1 MRKST
6 LSLVVSTLCASSF
19 APAVFG
25 QNLPTS
31 QPKFMNVVREK
42 VKIGRAAEHARHEAG
57 WPAAFEKGKSTQ
69 AYVALASMTGAPE
82 VWYITPFESHA
93 ALDEATRRDDADP
106 VLSAEVERLGKADAE
121 FLSDLQ
127 TLQAAARPDLSYG
140 AFPDISKVRFY
151 EITEFHVKP
160 GHESG
165 FATVAK
171 AYAAA
176 AAKAAP
182 KSSWRTYEVIAGA
195 PSGTFF
201 VLSSFEAFGEFDR
214 AMAEGASMIGSF
226 SAEDSIAAQRFA
238 AEGYLS
244 APVTNRYRL
253 DPVQS
258 YVSRAVREK
267 DTAFW
272 MPKAQLGTAK
282 VPAKKPVQN

>member
-1 MRKST
+1 MRKSI
-6 LSLVVSTLCASSF
+6 LSVAVSTLCAFSF

-25 QNLPTS
+25 QALPTS
-31 QPKFMNVVREK
+31 QPKFMTVVREK
-42 VKIGRAAEHARHEAG
+42 VKTGRAAEHARHEAG
-57 WPAAFEKGKSTQ
+57 WPAALERGKSTQ
-69 AYVALASMTGAPE
+69 AYVALSSMTGPSE

-93 ALDEATRRDDADP
+93 ALDEATKREEADTA
-106 VLSAEVERLGKADAE
+106 LSAEVERLGKADAE
-121 FLSDLQ
+121 FLTDLQ
-127 TLQAAARPDLSYG
+127 VLQAAARPDLSYG

-176 AAKAAP
+176 AAKTAP
-182 KSSWRTYEVIAGA
+182 KASWRTYEVMAGA

-201 VLSSFEAFGEFDR
+201 ILSSFESFGELDR
-214 AMAEGASMIGSF
+214 AMAEGMSMVNSF
-226 SAEDSIAAQRFA
+226 SAEDSITAQKFA
-238 AEGYLS
+238 AEGYVS
-244 APVTNRYRL
+244 APETNRYRL

-272 MPKAQLGTAK
+272 MPKAPLGTAK
-282 VPAKKPVQN
+282 VPAKKPAQN